1 MYDVVIVG
9 GGPSGSTCGAFLKKY
24 APELKV
30 AIFEREV
37 FPRDHVGE
45 SLLPAVCKVLGEMG
59 AWDKVEAANF
69 PIKVGA
75 TYRWGATNDLWDFNF
90 LPGHDFKD
98 APRPAPFEGP
108 RALTAF
114 QVDRSVFDEIL
125 LDHAGEL
132 GCEVT
137 EGIRVLEVKKDGD
150 SVTGLVLSNGE
161 TVTAQYYIDG
171 TGVSGAIRREFDVP
185 VEYPSNLKN
194 IAVWDYWQDAEWA
207 VSLGTG
213 GTRIVVTS
221 VGYGWIWFI
230 PISPTR
236 TSVGF
241 VVPLEYYKES
251 GLKPEEIYR
260 KALADEP
267 LISKLLSNAQI
278 EGNLSTTNDWSYIAE
293 RLSGDNWFLVGDTC
307 GFADPILSAGLT
319 LAMTS
324 ARQVAYSIIAAERG
338 EHDIKWLRD
347 FYDESHRARIRQH
360 VQFADF
366 WYTSNGQFTDL
377 VDYTAEIAGKAGMK
391 LSPDDAFRWLGT
403 GGFTH
408 EDLAAP
414 FIGGWGIQAIQVG
427 IQKFTQQKVV
437 WKVATNNVFRLNVE
451 GSTEAEIPILFEGKI
466 WPRKSLKRDGRTLPK
481 YGVFDIVQLLLEK
494 ESEIVPA
501 IERLRLFFMRTPIYP
516 TPEIGVQM
524 VLATLESMINDG
536 WVTAEFDPALPLYPF
551 EIPEES
557 SVIHRNI
564 DIPLVEAL

>member
-1 MYDVVIVG
+1 MFDVVIVG

-45 SLLPAVCKVLGEMG
+45 SLLPAVCKVLWELE

-98 APRPAPFEGP
+98 APRPSKFEGP

-125 LDHAGEL
+125 LDHAKEL

-137 EGIRVLEVKKDGD
+137 EGTRVVEVKKQED
-150 SVTGLVLSNGE
+150 SVTGLVLSSGE
-161 TVTAQYYIDG
+161 TVTAKYYIDA
-171 TGVSGAIRREFDVP
+171 TGVSGAIRREFEVP
-185 VEYPSNLKN
+185 VEYPTNLKN
-194 IAVWDYWQDAEWA
+194 IAVWDYWQDADWA

-241 VVPLEYYKES
+241 VVPIDYYKES

-260 KALADEP
+260 KAISDEP
-267 LISKLLSNAQI
+267 LITKLLSNATT
-278 EGNLSTTNDWSYIAE
+278 EGNLATTNDWSYISE
-293 RLSGDNWFLVGDTC
+293 RLSGENWFLVGDTC

-319 LAMTS
+319 LAMTG

-338 EHDIKWLRD
+338 DQNLKWLRD
-347 FYDESHRARIRQH
+347 FYDESHRARILQH
-360 VQFADF
+360 VLFADF

-377 VDYTAEIAGKAGMK
+377 VDYTAEIAGKAGLK
-391 LSPDDAFRWLGT
+391 LTPDDAFRWLGT

-427 IQKFTQQKVV
+427 IQKFTQQKVT
-437 WKVATNNVFRLNVE
+437 WKVAQNNIFKMNTA
-451 GSTEAEIPILFEGKI
+451 GSTESEIPILFEGKI
-466 WPRKSLKRDGRTLPK
+466 WPRKSLKRDGKTLPR

-501 IERLRLFFMRTPIYP
+501 IERLRLFFMRNPIYP
-516 TPEIGVQM
+516 TVEIGVQM

-536 WVTAEFDPALPLYPF
+536 WVDAQFDPSLPLYPF

-564 DIPLVEAL
+564 DIPLVDAI